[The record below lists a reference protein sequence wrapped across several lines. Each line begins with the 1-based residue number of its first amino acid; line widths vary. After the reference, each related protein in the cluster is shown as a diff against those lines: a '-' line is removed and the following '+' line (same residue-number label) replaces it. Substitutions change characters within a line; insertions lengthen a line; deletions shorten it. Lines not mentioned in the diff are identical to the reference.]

1 MTTFTIRY
9 VIIEAMMHLWSSL
22 SLLLSLS
29 LITLTSSQSNGDV
42 RLVDGRNSY
51 EGRLEIFLKGK
62 WGTFCGTDNTKFT
75 RGAAEAACKQLGYN
89 DQIEYGS
96 VNHLKF
102 PEASS
107 DTPILIG
114 MADCDY
120 RFALGQL
127 HILRCNISDEVSSS
141 CSQDTA
147 IGVKCEHVSRW
158 IPSQTYNTAVRLSN
172 ATEYTSSGVLEI
184 YLNKVWGN
192 VCVLPGSHSAGFDQ
206 HAADSACRQLGYTNA
221 AKYRTDSQ
229 SSQSTVWLD
238 GITCG
243 GTTSCNCLNR
253 CFQSIP
259 TNPFVL
265 CDDDS
270 FVYIECT
277 FDLSLKD
284 SATSGNILLC
294 GESTGGKCSGPGG
307 GGGGGGGEEGHHIS
321 GGALAGIIIGVC
333 LLGCLLVSIVCLT
346 ASLFVPNCP
355 LNKWRH
361 KQTYKR
367 LHSYNYN

>member
-1 MTTFTIRY
+1 MRQ
-9 VIIEAMMHLWSSL
+9 LWISL

-29 LITLTSSQSNGDV
+29 TLTSSQSNGDV
-42 RLVDGRNSY
+42 RLVGGHNSY

-62 WGTFCGTDNTKFT
+62 WGTFCGVDNTKFT
-75 RGAAEAACKQLGYN
+75 KGAAQAACKQLGYN

-96 VNHLKF
+96 INNLKF
-102 PEASS
+102 PKASS
-107 DTPILIG
+107 DTPIHIG
-114 MADCDY
+114 LANCDY
-120 RFALGQL
+120 RFAVGPL
-127 HILRCNISDEVSSS
+127 HILRCNISEEVCSE

-147 IGVKCEHVSRW
+147 IGVKCERVSRW
-158 IPSQTYNTAVRLSN
+158 IPSQTYNTAVKLSN

-192 VCVLPGSHSAGFDQ
+192 VCGSGGSSTRFDQ

-221 AKYRTDSQ
+221 ASYRTNSQ

-238 GITCG
+238 GVICG

-253 CFQSIP
+253 CFNSIP
-259 TNPFVL
+259 SSPFTQCSGV
-265 CDDDS
+265 DS
-270 FVYIECT
+270 FVHIECT

-294 GESTGGKCSGPGG
+294 GESTEGKCSGP
-307 GGGGGGGEEGHHIS
+307 EVSHHIS

-333 LLGCLLVSIVCLT
+333 FLGCLLVSIVCLT
-346 ASLFVPNCP
+346 SDSLYPK
-355 LNKWRH
+355 LSTE
-361 KQTYKR
+361 QA
-367 LHSYNYN
+367 

>member
-1 MTTFTIRY
+1 
-9 VIIEAMMHLWSSL
+9 MMHLWSSL

-29 LITLTSSQSNGDV
+29 CTLTSSQSNGDV
-42 RLVDGRNSY
+42 RLVGGRNSY

-62 WGTFCGTDNTKFT
+62 WGTFCGTNNTKFT

-96 VNHLKF
+96 INLLNF

-114 MADCDY
+114 MVDCDY

-127 HILRCNISDEVSSS
+127 HILRCNISEEVSPS

-147 IGVKCEHVSRW
+147 IGVRCEHVSRW

-172 ATEYTSSGVLEI
+172 TTEYASSGVLEI

-192 VCVLPGSHSAGFDQ
+192 VCVLPESSTGFNQ

-221 AKYRTDSQ
+221 AKYHTNSQ

-238 GITCG
+238 GINCG
-243 GTTSCNCLNR
+243 STTSCNCLNR
-253 CFQSIP
+253 CFSIP
-259 TNPFVL
+259 TSPFVL

-284 SATSGNILLC
+284 SATSGNALSC

-307 GGGGGGGEEGHHIS
+307 GGEDGHHIS
-321 GGALAGIIIGVC
+321 RGALAGIIIAVC
-333 LLGCLLVSIVCLT
+333 LLGCLLASIVCLT

-361 KQTYKR
+361 EQTYRR
-367 LHSYNYN
+367 LHS